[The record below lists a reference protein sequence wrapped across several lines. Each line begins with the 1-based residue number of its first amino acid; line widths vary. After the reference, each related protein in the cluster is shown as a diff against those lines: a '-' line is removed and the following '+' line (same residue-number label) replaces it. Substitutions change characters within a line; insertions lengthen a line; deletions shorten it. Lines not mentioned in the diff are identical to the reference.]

1 MARRLLL
8 GASNKP
14 TSRLSCESDLLE
26 PTDLVRLPN
35 SHLLDELLDSNW
47 ERLSDLNELH
57 APTVLPCRYSH
68 YPSMVTLLCPDGR
81 TYVYK
86 SYTYNRWGFRM
97 LEFGQEQYSQ

>member
-35 SHLLDELLDSNW
+35 SHLLDELLDSKG

-68 YPSMVTLLCPDGR
+68 YPSMVTLLCPNGR
-81 TYVYK
+81 TYVRE
-86 SYTYNRWGFRM
+86 S
-97 LEFGQEQYSQ
+97 LCV